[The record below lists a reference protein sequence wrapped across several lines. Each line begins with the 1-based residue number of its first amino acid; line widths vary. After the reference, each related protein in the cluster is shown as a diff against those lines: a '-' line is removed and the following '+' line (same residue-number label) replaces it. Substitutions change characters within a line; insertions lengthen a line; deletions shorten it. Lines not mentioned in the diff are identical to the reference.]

1 MIFLLLLHQFYRKM
15 RKQSLSNGIDWLSV
29 FIYIA
34 LVAMGWMNIYSSSL
48 SSSNVDASLLDISQ
62 IYGKQLMF
70 IILTIP
76 IIFIVLFTDARF
88 YEKFSG
94 VIFVVSLLSL
104 VGLFAFGKTIAGQRC
119 WYGIG
124 GFTLQ
129 PSEFAKAATSL
140 ALAKYLGD
148 VQVNL
153 YHVNHQIKA
162 LAIMFLP
169 VLLILPQPDPG
180 SALIY
185 SIFIMVLYREGLPG
199 WYLVVAGLAIFFF
212 VLALEIPVVYIVIA
226 VFIGLGIV
234 YYFSKKNS
242 RNLVFS
248 LIILGLI
255 SGYTYSVNYVFN
267 NVFKQHHRDRFNIL
281 LGKSVD
287 LKGIGYNTHQS
298 EIAVGSGGWLGKG
311 YLSGTQTKGGFVPEQ
326 HTDYIF
332 TTVGEEWGF
341 IGCIVVLGLFIGL
354 ILRILYLAER
364 QKTKF
369 SRVYGYC
376 VAGILFI
383 HTFVNVAMVLGVFPT
398 IGVPLP
404 FFSYGGSGLWGFTIL
419 LFIFL
424 KMDANKV
431 NEW

>member
-1 MIFLLLLHQFYRKM
+1 MKNQNVT
-15 RKQSLSNGIDWLSV
+15 SNIDWISV
-29 FIYIA
+29 IIYIA
-34 LVAMGWMNIYSSSL
+34 LVTMGWLNIYSSSL
-48 SSSNVDASLLDISQ
+48 SSNVDSNAIIDFTQ
-62 IYGKQLMF
+62 IYGKQFLF
-70 IILTIP
+70 IIFTIP
-76 IIFIVLFTDARF
+76 LIFIVLTVDAKF
-88 YEKFSG
+88 YEKFSI
-94 VIFVVSLLSL
+94 VIFIVSLVTLL
-104 VGLFAFGKTIAGQRC
+104 GLFAFGKTIAGQRC

-140 ALAKYLGD
+140 ALAKYLSD
-148 VQVNL
+148 IQVNL
-153 YHVNHQIKA
+153 KEVNRQIQ
-162 LAIMFLP
+162 AIIIIFLP
-169 VLLILPQPDPG
+169 VMLILPQPDPG

-185 SIFIMVLYREGLPG
+185 SAFILVLYREGLPSWFVWTG
-199 WYLVVAGLAIFFF
+199 FIAILLFVLTLAFDNPFIIIGITLVV
-212 VLALEIPVVYIVIA
+212 
-226 VFIGLGIV
+226 
-234 YYFSKKNS
+234 
-242 RNLVFS
+242 
-248 LIILGLI
+248 LIINYFRSRIVDRNVILSVLLLI
-255 SGYTYSVNYVFN
+255 IVSGFSFSVNYVFN

-281 LGKSVD
+281 LGKEVD
-287 LKGIGYNTHQS
+287 LKGVGYNTNQS
-298 EIAVGSGGWLGKG
+298 EIAIGSGGFIGKG
-311 YLSGTQTKGGFVPEQ
+311 YLEGTQTKGGFVPEQ

-341 IGCIVVLGLFIGL
+341 IGSVFVIGLFVGL
-354 ILRILYLAER
+354 ILRLIYLSER

-383 HTFVNVAMVLGVFPT
+383 HFFVNIAMVIGIFPT

>member
-1 MIFLLLLHQFYRKM
+1 MKN
-15 RKQSLSNGIDWLSV
+15 QSVSSNLDWISV
-29 FIYIA
+29 IIYIL
-34 LVAMGWMNIYSSSL
+34 LVVLGWLNIYSSSL
-48 SSSNVDASLLDISQ
+48 STTSEDATLFDITQ

-70 IILTIP
+70 IIFTIP
-76 IIFIVLFTDARF
+76 LIFLVLAVDGKF
-88 YEKFSG
+88 YEKYSSI
-94 VIFVVSLLSL
+94 IFTIALALLA
-104 VGLFAFGKTIAGQRC
+104 GLFLFGKTIAGQRC
-119 WYGIG
+119 WYAIG
-124 GFTLQ
+124 SFTIQ
-129 PSEFAKAATSL
+129 PSEFAKAATAL
-140 ALAKYLGD
+140 ALAKYLSD

-153 YHVNHQIKA
+153 KDINRQIEVLIIIA
-162 LAIMFLP
+162 LP

-185 SIFIMVLYREGLPG
+185 TIFIIVLYREGLPS
-199 WYLVVAGLAIFFF
+199 WYIWVGFISIFLF
-212 VLALEIPVVYIVIA
+212 VLTLTIEPEYVILLC
-226 VFIGLGIV
+226 F
-234 YYFSKKNS
+234 
-242 RNLVFS
+242 
-248 LIILGLI
+248 LIIAFIYIKSRKINRNIIASTMILI
-255 SGYTYSVNYVFN
+255 LATGFILSVNYVFEN
-267 NVFKQHHRDRFNIL
+267 IFKQHHRDRFNIL
-281 LGKSVD
+281 LGKEVD
-287 LKGIGYNTHQS
+287 LKGIGYNTNQS
-298 EIAVGSGGWLGKG
+298 EIAIGSGGWFGKG
-311 YLSGTQTKGGFVPEQ
+311 FLEGTQTKGGFVPEQ

-341 IGCIVVLGLFIGL
+341 FGSLIVVSLFVGL
-354 ILRILYLAER
+354 ILRTIYLSER

-383 HTFVNVAMVLGVFPT
+383 HFFVNVSMVLGIFPT

>member
-1 MIFLLLLHQFYRKM
+1 MKN
-15 RKQSLSNGIDWLSV
+15 QSIKKNLDWTCII
-29 FIYIA
+29 IYTA
-34 LVAMGWMNIYSSSL
+34 LVVMGWLNIYSSSL
-48 SSSNVDASLLDISQ
+48 SSTDGTSD
-62 IYGKQLMF
+62 KQLIF

-76 IIFIVLFTDARF
+76 LIFILLAVDSKFYEKYASIIFIGALVLLA
-88 YEKFSG
+88 
-94 VIFVVSLLSL
+94 
-104 VGLFAFGKTIAGQRC
+104 GLFLFGKTIAGQRC
-119 WYGIG
+119 WYAIG

-129 PSEFAKAATSL
+129 PSEFAKAATAL
-140 ALAKYLGD
+140 ALAKYLSDSQINLKD
-148 VQVNL
+148 VNR
-153 YHVNHQIKA
+153 QIQA
-162 LAIMFLP
+162 LAIVLLP
-169 VLLILPQPDPG
+169 VFLILPQPDPG

-185 SIFIMVLYREGLPG
+185 SAFILVLYREGLPS
-199 WYLVVAGLAIFFF
+199 WYVWTGFIAILLF
-212 VLALEIPVVYIVIA
+212 VLTLIFEPVYIILASLLVIFA
-226 VFIGLGIV
+226 VYFKSRLGD
-234 YYFSKKNS
+234 
-242 RNLVFS
+242 RNPLAS
-248 LIILGLI
+248 GIIFALI
-255 SGYTYSVNYVFN
+255 SGFVLSVDYVFD

-281 LGKSVD
+281 LGKTVD
-287 LKGIGYNTHQS
+287 LKGIGYNTNQS
-298 EIAVGSGGWLGKG
+298 EIAIGSGGWIGKG
-311 YLSGTQTKGGFVPEQ
+311 FLEGTQTKGGFVPEQ

-341 IGCIVVLGLFIGL
+341 LGSLFVIGLFTGL
-354 ILRILYLAER
+354 LLRVIYLAER

-383 HTFVNVAMVLGVFPT
+383 HFFVNIAMVVGVFPT

>member
-1 MIFLLLLHQFYRKM
+1 M
-15 RKQSLSNGIDWLSV
+15 RNQSVKNNIDWISV
-29 FIYIA
+29 IIYA
-34 LVAMGWMNIYSSSL
+34 VLVVLGWLNIYSSSL
-48 SSSNVDASLLDISQ
+48 LSTDGT
-62 IYGKQLMF
+62 YEKQLVF
-70 IILTIP
+70 IACTIP
-76 IIFIVLFTDARF
+76 LIFIVLFVDGKF
-88 YEKFSG
+88 YEKYASI
-94 VIFVVSLLSL
+94 IFGVSLLSL
-104 VGLFAFGKTIAGQRC
+104 AGLFLFGKTIAGQRC
-119 WYGIG
+119 WYAIG
-124 GFTLQ
+124 SFTIQ

-140 ALAKYLGD
+140 ALAKYLSD
-148 VQVNL
+148 SQINL
-153 YHVNHQIKA
+153 KETNRQIQA
-162 LAIMFLP
+162 LAIVFLP

-185 SIFIMVLYREGLPG
+185 SIFIVVLFREGLPA
-199 WYLVVAGLAIFFF
+199 WYVWTGFLAILLF
-212 VLALEIPVVYIVIA
+212 VLTLVLEPYVVILISLA
-226 VFIGLGIV
+226 VLTII
-234 YYFSKKNS
+234 YFKGRVVD
-242 RNLVFS
+242 RNLLLS
-248 LIILGLI
+248 TILLAII
-255 SGYTYSVNYVFN
+255 SGFVLSVDYVFD

-287 LKGIGYNTHQS
+287 MKGIGYNTNQS
-298 EIAVGSGGWLGKG
+298 EIAIGSGGWIGKG
-311 YLSGTQTKGGFVPEQ
+311 FLEGTQTKGGFVPEQ

-341 IGCIVVLGLFIGL
+341 LGSLVVIALFVGLL
-354 ILRILYLAER
+354 LRVIYLAER

-376 VAGILFI
+376 VAGILFT
-383 HTFVNVAMVLGVFPT
+383 HFFVNIAMVAGIFPT

>member
-1 MIFLLLLHQFYRKM
+1 MKN
-15 RKQSLSNGIDWLSV
+15 QSLTNNIDWICIVIYSV
-29 FIYIA
+29 
-34 LVAMGWMNIYSSSL
+34 LVLLGWLNIYSSSL
-48 SSSNVDASLLDISQ
+48 SSMEGTSE
-62 IYGKQLMF
+62 KQFLF

-76 IIFIVLFTDARF
+76 LIFTVLYVDGKF
-88 YEKFSG
+88 YEKYASILYG
-94 VIFVVSLLSL
+94 VALLSL

-124 GFTLQ
+124 SFTLQ
-129 PSEFAKAATSL
+129 PSEFAKAATAL
-140 ALAKYLGD
+140 ALAKYLSD
-148 VQVNL
+148 SQINL
-153 YHVNHQIKA
+153 KNINRQIQA
-162 LAIMFLP
+162 LVIVFLP

-185 SIFIMVLYREGLPG
+185 SIFIIVLYREGLPS
-199 WYLVVAGLAIFFF
+199 WYVWTGFIAILLF
-212 VLALEIPVVYIVIA
+212 VFTLILPPQYVIILALLVI
-226 VFIGLGIV
+226 VFIHFRSRLGDRNIV
-234 YYFSKKNS
+234 LSG
-242 RNLVFS
+242 
-248 LIILGLI
+248 ILFALI
-255 SGYTYSVNYVFN
+255 SGFVLSVSYVFE

-281 LGKSVD
+281 LGKTVD
-287 LKGIGYNTHQS
+287 MKGVGYNTNQS
-298 EIAVGSGGWLGKG
+298 EIAIGSGGWFGKG
-311 YLSGTQTKGGFVPEQ
+311 FLEGTQTKGGFVPEQ

-341 IGCIVVLGLFIGL
+341 LGSILVIGLFVGL
-354 ILRILYLAER
+354 LLRLIYLAER

-383 HTFVNVAMVLGVFPT
+383 HFFVNIAMVLGIFPT

-419 LFIFL
+419 LFIFI

>member
-1 MIFLLLLHQFYRKM
+1 MKNQNVV
-15 RKQSLSNGIDWLSV
+15 SNIDWISV
-29 FIYIA
+29 IIYIS
-34 LVAMGWMNIYSSSL
+34 LVIMGWLNIYSSSL
-48 SSSNVDASLLDISQ
+48 SSNVDSNALIDFTQ
-62 IYGKQLMF
+62 IYGKQLLF
-70 IILTIP
+70 IFFTIP
-76 IIFIVLFTDARF
+76 LIFVLLSVDAKF
-88 YEKFSG
+88 YEKFSI
-94 VIFVVSLLSL
+94 VIFIISLITLI
-104 VGLFAFGKTIAGQRC
+104 GLFAFGKTIGGQRC

-140 ALAKYLGD
+140 ALAKYLSD

-153 YHVNHQIKA
+153 KEVNRQIQTI
-162 LAIMFLP
+162 LIIMLP

-185 SIFIMVLYREGLPG
+185 SAFVLVLYREGLPSWFVWTG
-199 WYLVVAGLAIFFF
+199 FIAIVLF
-212 VLALEIPVVYIVIA
+212 VLTLAFNNPFIIIGITAVVLLIN
-226 VFIGLGIV
+226 
-234 YYFSKKNS
+234 YFRS
-242 RNLVFS
+242 RVANRN
-248 LIILGLI
+248 IILSLLLLLI
-255 SGYTYSVNYVFN
+255 VSGFSFSVNYVFE
-267 NVFKQHHRDRFNIL
+267 NVFQQHHRDRFNII
-281 LGKSVD
+281 LGKEVD
-287 LKGIGYNTHQS
+287 LKGTGYNTDQS
-298 EIAVGSGGWLGKG
+298 EIAIGSGGWVGKG
-311 YLSGTQTKGGFVPEQ
+311 YLEGTQTKGGFVPEQ

-332 TTVGEEWGF
+332 STVGEEWGF
-341 IGCIVVLGLFIGL
+341 VGSLFVIGLFVGL
-354 ILRILYLAER
+354 ILRVIYLSER

-383 HTFVNVAMVLGVFPT
+383 HFFVNISMVIGIFPT

>member
-1 MIFLLLLHQFYRKM
+1 MKN
-15 RKQSLSNGIDWLSV
+15 QSVKNNIDWISV

-34 LVAMGWMNIYSSSL
+34 LVTLGWLNIYSSSL
-48 SSSNVDASLLDISQ
+48 LSTDGTYQ
-62 IYGKQLMF
+62 KQLIF
-70 IILTIP
+70 IGCTIP
-76 IIFIVLFTDARF
+76 LIFVVLFVDGKF
-88 YEKFSG
+88 YEKYASIIFG
-94 VIFVVSLLSL
+94 VALLSL
-104 VGLFAFGKTIAGQRC
+104 AGLFLFGKTIAGQRC
-119 WYGIG
+119 WYAIG
-124 GFTLQ
+124 SFTLQ

-140 ALAKYLGD
+140 ALAKYLSD
-148 VQVNL
+148 TQINL
-153 YHVNHQIKA
+153 KETNRQLQA
-162 LAIMFLP
+162 LAIVFLP

-185 SIFIMVLYREGLPG
+185 SVFILVLFREGLPA
-199 WYLVVAGLAIFFF
+199 WYVWTGFITILLF
-212 VLALEIPVVYIVIA
+212 VLTLILEPYVVILIS
-226 VFIGLGIV
+226 LGV
-234 YYFSKKNS
+234 
-242 RNLVFS
+242 
-248 LIILGLI
+248 LIIIHFKGRAVDRNILLSAILLALI
-255 SGYTYSVNYVFN
+255 SGFVFSVDYVFD

-281 LGKSVD
+281 LGKTVD
-287 LKGIGYNTHQS
+287 MKGIGYNTNQS
-298 EIAVGSGGWLGKG
+298 EIAIGSGGWLGKG
-311 YLSGTQTKGGFVPEQ
+311 FLEGTQTKGGFVPEQ

-341 IGCIVVLGLFIGL
+341 IGSLIVILLFTGLF
-354 ILRILYLAER
+354 LRVIYLAER

-383 HTFVNVAMVLGVFPT
+383 HFFVNIAMVIGVFPT

>member
-1 MIFLLLLHQFYRKM
+1 MKNQSVSNNLDWISVIIFIILVVL
-15 RKQSLSNGIDWLSV
+15 GWL
-29 FIYIA
+29 
-34 LVAMGWMNIYSSSL
+34 NIYSSSV
-48 SSSNVDASLLDISQ
+48 SASAIDTSIFDISQ
-62 IYGKQLMF
+62 WYGKQMVF
-70 IILTIP
+70 ILLTIP
-76 IIFIVLFTDARF
+76 IIFVVLFADAKF
-88 YEKFSG
+88 YEKYSS
-94 VIFVVSLLSL
+94 VIFGISLLSL
-104 VGLFAFGKTIAGQRC
+104 AGLFVLGKTIAGQRC

-124 GFTLQ
+124 SFTLQ

-140 ALAKYLGD
+140 ALAKYLSD

-153 YHVNHQIKA
+153 KNVNDQIKA
-162 LAIMFLP
+162 LAIMFVP
-169 VLLILPQPDPG
+169 VILILAQPDPG

-185 SIFIMVLYREGLPG
+185 SIFILVLYREGLPA
-199 WYLVVAGLAIFFF
+199 WYIVLGFTAIFLF
-212 VLALEIPVVYIVIA
+212 VMALIFQPIYIALASAIVIA
-226 VFIGLGIV
+226 FV
-234 YYFSKKNS
+234 YYRSRFADRNAFFSAIILVLIS
-242 RNLVFS
+242 AYVFS
-248 LIILGLI
+248 ID
-255 SGYTYSVNYVFN
+255 YVFRN
-267 NVFKQHHRDRFNIL
+267 IFKQHHRDRFNIL

-287 LKGIGYNTHQS
+287 MKGIGYNTHQS
-298 EIAVGSGGWLGKG
+298 EIAVGSGGLLGKG
-311 YLSGTQTKGGFVPEQ
+311 FLEGTQTKGGFVPEQ

-341 IGCIVVLGLFIGL
+341 LGSLVVIALFMGL

-376 VAGILFI
+376 VAGVLFI
-383 HTFVNVAMVLGVFPT
+383 HTFVNISMVLGIFPT